1 MWRDELVTL
10 GDVLDFLEWRK
21 RYRGVPYGFKTE
33 VSEPPPKTL
42 PALRFY
48 SDSGRLYVVSR
59 GNQLYRLRAGRW
71 YSASTTQGFAFGNN
85 SNTVVFVD
93 YETYGFLVRV
103 ERPGMVV
110 RMRIRKGIVSSLFE
124 NGYVKESPAIRSGN
138 RVTVV

>member
-21 RYRGVPYGFKTE
+21 RYRGIPYGFETKIL
-33 VSEPPPKTL
+33 EPPPKTL
-42 PALRFY
+42 PALRLY

-59 GNQLYRLRAGRW
+59 GNQLYRFRAGK
-71 YSASTTQGFAFGNN
+71 YSASTVPGFAFGNN

-110 RMRIRKGIVSSLFE
+110 RMKIRKGIMSSLFE
-124 NGYVKESPAIRSGN
+124 NGYVKESPAIRHGN
-138 RVTVV
+138 GVTAV